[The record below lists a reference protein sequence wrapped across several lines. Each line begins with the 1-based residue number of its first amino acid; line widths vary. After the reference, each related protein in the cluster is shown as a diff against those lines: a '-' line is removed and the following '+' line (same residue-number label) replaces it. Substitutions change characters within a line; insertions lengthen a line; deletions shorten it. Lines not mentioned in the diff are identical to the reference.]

1 MNRNLSILAAIF
13 VIAGAAAFFLQTQ
26 QGNGPPAGGMV
37 PEDTSNVEAGAPL
50 ADVKVPASFSATAQM
65 GERAFNAKCAVCHG
79 KNAAG
84 QNGVAPP
91 LVHQIYRPGHHGDI
105 AFQLAAKN
113 GVRSHHWRFGN
124 MPPLEGLTQADVKT
138 IVAYIR
144 ELQRGNG
151 IF

>member
-1 MNRNLSILAAIF
+1 MNRSLSALAAIF
-13 VIAGAAAFFLQTQ
+13 VIAAAAAFFLQTQ

-37 PEDTSNVEAGAPL
+37 PQDTSNIAKGAPL
-50 ADVKVPASFSATAQM
+50 ADVKVPATFSAAAQL

-91 LVHQIYRPGHHGDI
+91 FVNQIYRPGHHGDV
-105 AFQLAAKN
+105 AFQLAVKN

-124 MPPLEGLTQADVKT
+124 MPPQQGLTQADVKN

-144 ELQRGNG
+144 ELQRENG